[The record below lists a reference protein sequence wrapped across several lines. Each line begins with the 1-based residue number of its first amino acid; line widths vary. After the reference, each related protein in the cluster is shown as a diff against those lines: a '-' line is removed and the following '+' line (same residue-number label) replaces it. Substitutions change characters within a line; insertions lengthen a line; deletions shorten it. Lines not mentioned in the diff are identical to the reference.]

1 MPSRQT
7 QTTNA
12 QHPWGPAQSW
22 VTFTLLTLLLLWT
35 IHAVV
40 FFAHE
45 YAHSFTAWLLGWK
58 ANPLD
63 LHYGHLTTGNLLV
76 QVQIDENVEYDPIF
90 AAGHSWQA
98 GLIAAAGMV
107 LGNGLISYSISRWG
121 YSAARRHG
129 SRTWAMAFYW
139 MCVAS
144 IGNFIDYVPVRTFSF
159 HGDMHTL
166 EKGFSCSPWWIMLV
180 LGIPTAIALLDFL
193 VKFEP
198 QALQWLFPESAAR
211 RGILVFLTAFI
222 LFGFYGSPGWS
233 NSGQASHII
242 SVVSVCAFVPVM
254 TIFGWWIARQTT
266 PNKSTPGTVVLA
278 SQSHKTS

>member
-12 QHPWGPAQSW
+12 QHPWRPAQSW

-58 ANPLD
+58 ADPLD
-63 LHYGHLTTGNLLV
+63 LNYGHLTTGNLLV
-76 QVQIDENVEYDPIF
+76 QIQIDENVEYDPIF
-90 AAGHSWQA
+90 AAGHGWQA

-107 LGNGLISYSISRWG
+107 LGNGLITYSISRWG

-180 LGIPTAIALLDFL
+180 LGIPTAIALLHFL

-198 QALQWLFPESAAR
+198 QALQWLFPQSAAR

-222 LFGFYGSPGWS
+222 FIRVLRLSRLVQPRAGLAHHIGRQRLRIRAPHDDFWLVDHSS
-233 NSGQASHII
+233 NRTEQKHTLNCCI
-242 SVVSVCAFVPVM
+242 SRAIP
-254 TIFGWWIARQTT
+254 
-266 PNKSTPGTVVLA
+266 
-278 SQSHKTS
+278 